1 MKKLLLERE
10 ATFNKNDL
18 NPWRLYFLLD
28 WDGNPIDENGHLVE
42 SAVIELTKNYL
53 CCNNECTNGT
63 VKWSVIYEG
72 EEAETWYKYYTDT
85 LDRMMTLTQHGIFVL

>member
-1 MKKLLLERE
+1 MTKLLLERSVV
-10 ATFNKNDL
+10 FNNNL

-42 SAVIELTKNYL
+42 GAVTELTKNYL
-53 CCNNECTNGT
+53 CCDNKSPNGT

-85 LDRMMTLTQHGIFVL
+85 LNRMMTLTQHSIFI